1 MLYLVVYL
9 FDIYNGILVI
19 TLAAALALLMGAVIL
34 KGETIG
40 LSTGEPKRALYH
52 KLAMRFV
59 KFGRDSEFYLSLI
72 HI

>member
-9 FDIYNGILVI
+9 FDIYNGILII
-19 TLAAALALLMGAVIL
+19 TLASALALLMGAVIL

-52 KLAMRFV
+52 K
-59 KFGRDSEFYLSLI
+59 
-72 HI
+72 